1 MRDIRGDINCAR
13 SMILS
18 IHDVYTIEKCSP
30 AIIYENLIIIISTR
44 LNRTGR
50 FTPWGLLS
58 HGATRLVGKE
68 DKTRLVIVFRK
79 YSARVLEKSIGRLGN
94 GRSGN
99 AMHYRRCVVVVAGT
113 ARKG

>member
-1 MRDIRGDINCAR
+1 MFSRDYIRKFNYHNIDSLKSNR
-13 SMILS
+13 Q
-18 IHDVYTIEKCSP
+18 IHTVGP
-30 AIIYENLIIIISTR
+30 
-44 LNRTGR
+44 
-50 FTPWGLLS
+50 LLS

-68 DKTRLVIVFRK
+68 DKTTLVIVFRK
-79 YSARVLEKSIGRLGN
+79 YFARVLEKSIARLGN